1 MNSSKVHNQ
10 LNKWKCIDF
19 RLLFF
24 QFSRF
29 ERTNSRFLVLIFIF
43 VITYLLFPHHKCFV
57 YRRVF
62 IHGQRVSQGCAVLCR
77 GYGAYVCYEWAPFPS
92 DTFQTKYVRQS
103 CLVHTHLPVWMC
115 TSLDSQLIL
124 CYSHSII
131 ADLTIDLCMKIIRDE
146 RW

>member
-43 VITYLLFPHHKCFV
+43 VIIFFSLITNVLFTDASSSTASACRKDALCCAEAMAPMYAMNEPLFPPTPSKPNMFANRALYTPICP
-57 YRRVF
+57 
-62 IHGQRVSQGCAVLCR
+62 
-77 GYGAYVCYEWAPFPS
+77 YE
-92 DTFQTKYVRQS
+92 
-103 CLVHTHLPVWMC
+103 CG

-131 ADLTIDLCMKIIRDE
+131 ADLTIDLCMKIIWDE